1 LVVQASLTPETR
13 HLFNRVTLR
22 RMKPTAILINT
33 VRGPIVEDAV
43 ATSSAHHS
51 FGAFVICMPR
61 RGGLDI
67 DNLVGQVRLDALAQ
81 PSQRLLSPPTTSKNC
96 IARAGT

>member
-1 LVVQASLTPETR
+1 LVVQAPLTPETR

-61 RGGLDI
+61 RGG
-67 DNLVGQVRLDALAQ
+67 
-81 PSQRLLSPPTTSKNC
+81 P
-96 IARAGT
+96 